1 MSPPD
6 VEVRLYEAAL
16 AIRKEHY
23 KDLMERW
30 RSIETKAQGTIA
42 TTGILIAANLAF
54 IREFESNA
62 STLDRVLLALL
73 LAASILALGL
83 AVAALRV
90 RTVSEAP
97 FAISIEPLIMDFVRG
112 SGPGEEAWRDVV
124 REQVKVWGS
133 TNASLHLANEA
144 KARLVAYGQG
154 ALAVAALLAVVF
166 CLMRIFDPST
176 ASISS

>member
-1 MSPPD
+1 VSPPD

-16 AIRKEHY
+16 ALRKEHY

-30 RSIETKAQGTIA
+30 RAIETKAQGTIA

-54 IREFESNA
+54 IRELESNA
-62 STLDRVLLALL
+62 STLERVLLALL

-97 FAISIEPLIMDFVRG
+97 FAVSIEPLIMDFVRA
-112 SGPGEEAWRDVV
+112 PQLDEEAWRDVV
-124 REQVKVWGS
+124 REQGKVWGS
-133 TNASLHLANEA
+133 TNANLHQANDF
-144 KARLVAYGQG
+144 KARRVAFGQA

-176 ASISS
+176 ASIPS